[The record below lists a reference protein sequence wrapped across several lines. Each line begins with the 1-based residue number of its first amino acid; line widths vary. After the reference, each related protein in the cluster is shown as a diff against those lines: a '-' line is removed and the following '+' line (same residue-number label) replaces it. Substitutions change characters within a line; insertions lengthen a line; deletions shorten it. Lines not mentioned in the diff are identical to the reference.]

1 MTLKKTLCSF
11 FICLFLS
18 GCTYKNDSAVISYFI
33 KADRNQDEK
42 LSVILNNF
50 AADRKYVASS
60 YILNAEHRIFIFD
73 YRDEGGRHLA
83 SFIGFDDFQ
92 YHFSFYKVNGE
103 NIAADFLD
111 FFGRNADF
119 DYVEIS

>member
-1 MTLKKTLCSF
+1 L
-11 FICLFLS
+11 FIF
-18 GCTYKNDSAVISYFI
+18 GCTYKNESAVISHFI

-50 AADRKYVASS
+50 VTDRKYIASS
-60 YILNAEHRIFIFD
+60 YTLNAEHRIFILD

-92 YHFSFYKVNGE
+92 YHFSFYKVNNE

-111 FFGRNADF
+111 FFRKNADF
-119 DYVEIS
+119 EYIEIN